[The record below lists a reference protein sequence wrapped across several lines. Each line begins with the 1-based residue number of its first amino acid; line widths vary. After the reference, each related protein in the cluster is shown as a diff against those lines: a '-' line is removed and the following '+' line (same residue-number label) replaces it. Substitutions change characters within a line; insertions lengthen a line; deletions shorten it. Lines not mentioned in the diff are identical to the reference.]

1 MKENNNLLSVL
12 ELVCLEQGALKWLM
26 KDTEDQSSVSSDL
39 QIHIHLSKSSSCNR
53 VSEDP

>member
-26 KDTEDQSSVSSDL
+26 KDTEDQSSASSDL

-53 VSEDP
+53 VPEDP